1 MTEKKPAAKKTKNSA
16 FMAPVHIT
24 KELADI
30 VGAGPM
36 PRTEI
41 TQKLWAYIKK
51 HNLQDKNNKR
61 MINPDEKLK
70 KILHKPTDMFKMTS
84 EVSKHIK
91 EAAKA

>member
-1 MTEKKPAAKKTKNSA
+1 MTDKKPAKKTKNSA
-16 FMAPVHIT
+16 FMAPVHIK

-70 KILHKPTDMFKMTS
+70 KIFNKPINMFQMTK
-84 EVSKHIK
+84 EVSKYI
-91 EAAKA
+91 EAAK